1 MKFKS
6 VRISGFKSFLES
18 TEIEI
23 NNGLTG
29 VVGPNGCGKSNI
41 VEAVKWIMGENSAR
55 QMRGDGMDDVI
66 FSGTNERPARNF
78 AEVSIKLDNAA
89 KKAPAIFNHHDEI
102 EITRKIEREK
112 GSIYRVNGKQVRARD
127 VQLIFADSGTGARSS
142 GIVSQGRIAQIIDAN
157 PEDRRVILEEA
168 ANIKGLHSR
177 RHEAELKLKG
187 ASDNLD
193 RLVDI
198 EQTYKEQLIELEKQG
213 RKAAR
218 YRSVGERIRKAEA
231 TLFLNL
237 LNNAKIE
244 FNDLNVQLK
253 DANQNVD
260 RGQIQVSK
268 QTKFQLEISNKIPT
282 YKKSESDKAAILQAL
297 NITKIRLEEEKLS
310 AQNALDNITSQIVL
324 IKNDVAREFEIKED
338 AKKSLINLLTEE
350 KNLIE
355 DTKNFSSKI
364 SKATDLVKELK
375 IKSDNADER
384 LSTVTSEI
392 YSIRSDKSD
401 LEKRIKNLKEKIE
414 TAQNQL
420 INLNIDSDK
429 NNFKLDKQKLIDLK
443 KLVQENNKLN
453 YLNKSQLEKLE
464 KLESGFVKEKNIAM
478 FEFNKVN
485 AELDSL
491 SSLLGHDSLNQNTL
505 EKKLGNINNLEEAI
519 GSVLGETLLA
529 PIFSE
534 DNAVENSTYWRD
546 DFKAALTTELPEHVT
561 PIISKITKSSI
572 LDTALTGVGIVEN
585 KEIAFKIQK
594 KLTFGQALTTPN
606 GGLWRWD
613 GFVQPQ
619 GVQNSY
625 SERLQQIAR
634 LRFLQNELPSL
645 EKKQS
650 LTEKKLDESINNTK
664 KCRDNISNLQ
674 IKLSELISQS
684 NQLELENTKLE
695 SKMLSSEILIQEL
708 KNIELTSKKDLI
720 ELEKEFNNSIN
731 LPSLLAEEL
740 KVRNN
745 ADQCR
750 IELTDAMAAEQQIKS
765 EESFQSRNL
774 IQISNQKESW
784 KIREEEAKTRL
795 ILLEER
801 LKLSQDEKKRLST
814 LPNIFEK
821 KEEELIIKVEDAIRN
836 RNIAADELVQT
847 ETSLNQADKFLREA
861 EKEVSSLREEMIK
874 IEALLNLSKIK
885 IQNIEERVFEKLR
898 IKSDELN
905 KIVNTKEEDRPNK
918 SIEILEK
925 TLERLINERETL
937 GAVNLRAEDE
947 MNEMQSK
954 IEVMSKERIDL
965 EQAIAK
971 LRSGI
976 FELNKEGRQRLKESF
991 EEVNENFKQ
1000 LFQKLFGGGNAE
1012 LRLVGNDDPLQAGL
1026 EVLASPPGKKMQ
1038 LLSLLSG
1045 GEQALTAISL
1055 IFSVFLCNPAPICI
1069 LDEVDAPLDD
1079 SNVGKFCGLL
1089 KKIVEETNTYFMVI
1103 THHRLTM
1110 AKMDRLFGVT
1120 MEQKGISK
1128 LVSVDLEQASR
1139 IRDTTLKDNFL

>member
-1 MKFKS
+1 MKFQS
-6 VRISGFKSFLES
+6 VRISGFKSFLEP
-18 TEIEI
+18 TEIQM
-23 NNGLTG
+23 NMGLTG

-41 VEAVKWIMGENSAR
+41 VEAIKWIMGENSAR

-66 FSGTNERPARNF
+66 FSGTNERPSRNF
-78 AEVSIKLDNAA
+78 AEVSIKLDNSE
-89 KKAPAIFNHHDEI
+89 KKAPAIFNHYDEI

-112 GSIYRVNGKQVRARD
+112 GSVYRVNGKQVRARD
-127 VQLIFADSGTGARSS
+127 IQLIFADNGTGARSS
-142 GIVSQGRIAQIIDAN
+142 GIVGQGRIAQIIDSN

-193 RLVDI
+193 RLSDI

-231 TLFLNL
+231 TLFFNL
-237 LNNAKIE
+237 MNNAKKE
-244 FNDLNVQLK
+244 ANDLEIQLK
-253 DANQNVD
+253 KANENVSQ
-260 RGQIQVSK
+260 GQIKVAEHIKS
-268 QTKFQLEISNKIPT
+268 QLHLANKIPDL
-282 YKKSESDKAAILQAL
+282 KKDEAEKAATLQTL
-297 NITKIRLEEEKLS
+297 NITKIKLDEEKSS
-310 AQNALDNITSQIVL
+310 AQNTLQNIINQINL
-324 IKNDVAREFEIKED
+324 INNDIARESEIKED
-338 AKKSLINLLTEE
+338 AKKSLSTLLTEE
-350 KNLIE
+350 KNLKE
-355 DTKNFSSKI
+355 DSENFSTKI
-364 SKATDLVKELK
+364 TKATDLVKKLRS
-375 IKSDNADER
+375 ISDAADNK
-384 LSTVTSEI
+384 LSTITSEI
-392 YSIRSDKSD
+392 YSIKSDKSD
-401 LEKRIKNLKEKIE
+401 LEKRINNLKQKIE
-414 TAQNQL
+414 VTQNQL
-420 INLNIDSDK
+420 ANFNIEDDK
-429 NNFKLDKQKLIDLK
+429 NRFKLDKEKIINLK
-443 KLVQENNKLN
+443 KLIQENNQLN
-453 YLNKSQLEKLE
+453 DGYKVELEKLE
-464 KLESGFVKEKNIAM
+464 KLETRLIEEKNTAV

-485 AELDSL
+485 LEFDSL
-491 SSLLGHDSLNQNTL
+491 STLLGRDTLNSNTL
-505 EKKLGNINNLEEAI
+505 EKTIGNINNLEEAI

-529 PIFSE
+529 PILS
-534 DNAVENSTYWRD
+534 DDQSTENTTYWRD
-546 DFKAALTTELPEHVT
+546 DFKTISPASLPESVIPIVT
-561 PIISKITKSSI
+561 KITKSSI
-572 LDTALTGVGIVEN
+572 LDTALKGVGIVNN
-585 KEIAFKIQK
+585 KEIAFKLQK
-594 KLTFGQALTTPN
+594 KLTFGQALTTPS

-634 LRFLQNELPSL
+634 LRLLQNKLPSL
-645 EKKQS
+645 EENQS
-650 LTEKKLDESINNTK
+650 LSEKRLDECFNNIK
-664 KCRDNISNLQ
+664 KYKDDLSNLQ
-674 IKLSELISQS
+674 VKLSSLISES
-684 NQLELENTKLE
+684 NQLELQNTKVE
-695 SKMLSSEILIQEL
+695 SKLLSSEALIKEL
-708 KNIELTSKKDLI
+708 KNTERMSLEELS
-720 ELEKEFNNSIN
+720 ELEKEFNNSVN

-745 ADQCR
+745 ADQSR
-750 IELTDAMAAEQQIKS
+750 NELTDAMAAEQQIKS

-774 IQISNQKESW
+774 IQLGHQKENW
-784 KIREEEAKTRL
+784 KVREEEAKTRL
-795 ILLEER
+795 ISLEER
-801 LKLSQDEKKRLST
+801 LKTSQDEKNRLST
-814 LPNIFEK
+814 LPESFEK
-821 KEEELIIKVEDAIRN
+821 KEAELNIKIEEAISN
-836 RNIAADELVQT
+836 RNIAADQLVKN
-847 ETSLNQADKFLREA
+847 ETSLNDADKQVREA
-861 EKEVSSLREEMIK
+861 EKVVSTLREEMIK
-874 IEALLNLSKIK
+874 IEALLNLSKAK
-885 IQNIEERVFEKLR
+885 IQNIEERVFEKLK
-898 IKSDELN
+898 IKSTELN
-905 KIVNTKEEDRPNK
+905 KFINTKEEDQPIK

-925 TLERLINERETL
+925 TLQRLLNERETL

-947 MNEMQSK
+947 MNEMLNK
-954 IEVMSKERIDL
+954 IEVMSKERVDL
-965 EQAIAK
+965 EEAIAK

-1012 LRLVGNDDPLQAGL
+1012 LRLVGNEDPLQAGL

-1079 SNVGKFCGLL
+1079 TNVGRFCDLL
-1089 KKIVEETNTYFMVI
+1089 NQIVDETNTYFMVI

-1139 IRDTTLKDNFL
+1139 IRDIA

>member
-1 MKFKS
+1 MKFQS
-6 VRISGFKSFLES
+6 VRISGFKSFLEP
-18 TEIEI
+18 TEIQM
-23 NNGLTG
+23 NMGLTG

-41 VEAVKWIMGENSAR
+41 VEAIKWIMGENSAR

-66 FSGTNERPARNF
+66 FSGTNERPSRNF
-78 AEVSIKLDNAA
+78 AEVSIKLDNSE
-89 KKAPAIFNHHDEI
+89 KKAPAIFNHYDEI

-112 GSIYRVNGKQVRARD
+112 GSVYRVNGKQVRARD
-127 VQLIFADSGTGARSS
+127 IQLIFADNGTGARSS
-142 GIVSQGRIAQIIDAN
+142 GIVGQGRIAQIIDSN

-193 RLVDI
+193 RLSDI

-231 TLFLNL
+231 TLFFNL
-237 LNNAKIE
+237 MNNAKKE
-244 FNDLNVQLK
+244 ANDLEIQLK
-253 DANQNVD
+253 KANENVSQ
-260 RGQIQVSK
+260 GQIKVAEHIKS
-268 QTKFQLEISNKIPT
+268 QLHLANKIPDL
-282 YKKSESDKAAILQAL
+282 KKDEAEKAATLQTL
-297 NITKIRLEEEKLS
+297 NITKIKLDEEKSS
-310 AQNALDNITSQIVL
+310 AQNALQNIINQINL
-324 IKNDVAREFEIKED
+324 INNDIARESEIKED
-338 AKKSLINLLTEE
+338 AKKSLSTLLTEE
-350 KNLIE
+350 KNLKE
-355 DTKNFSSKI
+355 DSENFSTKI
-364 SKATDLVKELK
+364 TKATDLVKKLRS
-375 IKSDNADER
+375 ISDAADDK
-384 LSTVTSEI
+384 LSTITSEI
-392 YSIRSDKSD
+392 YSIKSDKSD
-401 LEKRIKNLKEKIE
+401 LEKRINNLKQKIE
-414 TAQNQL
+414 VTQNQL
-420 INLNIDSDK
+420 ANFNIEDDK
-429 NNFKLDKQKLIDLK
+429 NRFKLDKEKIINLK
-443 KLVQENNKLN
+443 KRIQENNQLN
-453 YLNKSQLEKLE
+453 DGYKVELEKLE
-464 KLESGFVKEKNIAM
+464 KLETRLIEEKNTAV

-485 AELDSL
+485 LEFDSL
-491 SSLLGHDSLNQNTL
+491 STLLGRDTLNSNTL
-505 EKKLGNINNLEEAI
+505 EKTIGNINNLEEAI

-529 PIFSE
+529 PILS
-534 DNAVENSTYWRD
+534 DDQSTENTTYWRD
-546 DFKAALTTELPEHVT
+546 DFKTISPASLPESVIPIVT
-561 PIISKITKSSI
+561 KITKSSI
-572 LDTALTGVGIVEN
+572 LDTALKGVGIVNN
-585 KEIAFKIQK
+585 KEIAFKLQK
-594 KLTFGQALTTPN
+594 KLTFGQALTTPS

-634 LRFLQNELPSL
+634 LRLLQNKLPSL
-645 EKKQS
+645 EENQS
-650 LTEKKLDESINNTK
+650 LSEKRLDECFNNIK
-664 KCRDNISNLQ
+664 KYKDDLSNLQ
-674 IKLSELISQS
+674 VKLSSLISES
-684 NQLELENTKLE
+684 NQLELQNTKVE
-695 SKMLSSEILIQEL
+695 SKLLSSEALIKEL
-708 KNIELTSKKDLI
+708 KNTERMSLEELS
-720 ELEKEFNNSIN
+720 ELEKEFNNSLN

-745 ADQCR
+745 ADQSR
-750 IELTDAMAAEQQIKS
+750 NELTDAMAAEQQIKS

-774 IQISNQKESW
+774 IQLGHQKENW
-784 KIREEEAKTRL
+784 KVREEEAKTRL
-795 ILLEER
+795 ISLEER
-801 LKLSQDEKKRLST
+801 LKTSQDEKNRLST
-814 LPNIFEK
+814 LPESFEK
-821 KEEELIIKVEDAIRN
+821 KEVELNIKIEEAISN
-836 RNIAADELVQT
+836 RNIAADQLVKN
-847 ETSLNQADKFLREA
+847 ETSLNDADKQVREA
-861 EKEVSSLREEMIK
+861 EKVVSTLREEMIK
-874 IEALLNLSKIK
+874 IEALLNLSKAK
-885 IQNIEERVFEKLR
+885 IQNIEERVFEKLKM
-898 IKSDELN
+898 KSTELN
-905 KIVNTKEEDRPNK
+905 KFINTKEEDQPIK

-925 TLERLINERETL
+925 TLQRLLNERETL

-947 MNEMQSK
+947 MNEMLNK
-954 IEVMSKERIDL
+954 IEVMSKERVDL
-965 EQAIAK
+965 EEAIAK

-1012 LRLVGNDDPLQAGL
+1012 LRLVGNEDPLQAGL

-1079 SNVGKFCGLL
+1079 TNVGRFCDLL
-1089 KKIVEETNTYFMVI
+1089 NQIVDETNTYFMVI

-1139 IRDTTLKDNFL
+1139 IRDIA

>member
-1 MKFKS
+1 MKFQS
-6 VRISGFKSFLES
+6 VRISGFKSFLEP
-18 TEIEI
+18 TEIQM
-23 NNGLTG
+23 NMGLTG

-41 VEAVKWIMGENSAR
+41 VEAIKWIMGENSAR

-66 FSGTNERPARNF
+66 FSGTNERPSRNF
-78 AEVSIKLDNAA
+78 AEVSIKLDNSE
-89 KKAPAIFNHHDEI
+89 KKAPAIFNHYDEI

-112 GSIYRVNGKQVRARD
+112 GSVYRVNGKQVRARD
-127 VQLIFADSGTGARSS
+127 IQLIFADNGTGARSS
-142 GIVSQGRIAQIIDAN
+142 GIVGQGRIAQIIDSN

-193 RLVDI
+193 RLSDI

-231 TLFLNL
+231 TLFFNL
-237 LNNAKIE
+237 MNNAKKE
-244 FNDLNVQLK
+244 ANDLDIQLK
-253 DANQNVD
+253 NANENVSQ
-260 RGQIQVSK
+260 GQIKVAEHIKS
-268 QTKFQLEISNKIPT
+268 QLHLANKIPDL
-282 YKKSESDKAAILQAL
+282 KKDEAEKAATLQTL
-297 NITKIRLEEEKLS
+297 NITKIKLDEEKSS
-310 AQNALDNITSQIVL
+310 AQNALQNIINQINL
-324 IKNDVAREFEIKED
+324 INNDIARESEIKED
-338 AKKSLINLLTEE
+338 AKKSLSTLLTEE
-350 KNLIE
+350 KNLKE
-355 DTKNFSSKI
+355 DSENFSTKI
-364 SKATDLVKELK
+364 TKATDLVKKLRS
-375 IKSDNADER
+375 ISDAADDK
-384 LSTVTSEI
+384 LSTITSEI
-392 YSIRSDKSD
+392 YSIKSDKSD
-401 LEKRIKNLKEKIE
+401 LEKRINNLKQKIE
-414 TAQNQL
+414 VTQNQL
-420 INLNIDSDK
+420 ANFNIEDDK
-429 NNFKLDKQKLIDLK
+429 NRFKLDKEKIINLK
-443 KLVQENNKLN
+443 KLIQENNQLN
-453 YLNKSQLEKLE
+453 DGYNVELEKLE
-464 KLESGFVKEKNIAM
+464 KLETRLIEEKNTAV

-485 AELDSL
+485 LEFDSL
-491 SSLLGHDSLNQNTL
+491 STLLGRDTLNSNTL
-505 EKKLGNINNLEEAI
+505 EKTIGNINNLEEAI

-529 PIFSE
+529 PILS
-534 DNAVENSTYWRD
+534 DDQSTENTTYWRD
-546 DFKAALTTELPEHVT
+546 DFKTISPASLPESVIPIVT
-561 PIISKITKSSI
+561 KITKSSI
-572 LDTALTGVGIVEN
+572 LDTALKGVGIVNN
-585 KEIAFKIQK
+585 KEIAFKLQK
-594 KLTFGQALTTPN
+594 KLTFGQALTTPS

-634 LRFLQNELPSL
+634 LRLLQNKLPSL
-645 EKKQS
+645 EENQS
-650 LTEKKLDESINNTK
+650 LSEKRLDECFNNIK
-664 KCRDNISNLQ
+664 KYKDDLSNLQ
-674 IKLSELISQS
+674 VKLSSLISES
-684 NQLELENTKLE
+684 NQLELQNTKVE
-695 SKMLSSEILIQEL
+695 SKLLSSEALIKEL
-708 KNIELTSKKDLI
+708 KNTERMSLEELS
-720 ELEKEFNNSIN
+720 ELEKEFNNSLN

-745 ADQCR
+745 ADQSR
-750 IELTDAMAAEQQIKS
+750 NELTDAMAAEQQIKS

-774 IQISNQKESW
+774 IQLGHQKENW
-784 KIREEEAKTRL
+784 KVREEEAKTRL
-795 ILLEER
+795 ISLEER
-801 LKLSQDEKKRLST
+801 LKTSQDEKNRLST
-814 LPNIFEK
+814 LPESFEK
-821 KEEELIIKVEDAIRN
+821 KEAELNIKIEEAISN
-836 RNIAADELVQT
+836 RNIAADQLVKN
-847 ETSLNQADKFLREA
+847 ETSLNDADKQVREA
-861 EKEVSSLREEMIK
+861 EKVVSTLREEMIK
-874 IEALLNLSKIK
+874 IEALLNLSKAK
-885 IQNIEERVFEKLR
+885 IQNIEDRVFEKLK
-898 IKSDELN
+898 IKSTELN
-905 KIVNTKEEDRPNK
+905 KFINTKEEDQPIK

-925 TLERLINERETL
+925 TLQRLLNERETL

-947 MNEMQSK
+947 MNEMLNK
-954 IEVMSKERIDL
+954 IEVMSKERVDL
-965 EQAIAK
+965 EEAIAK

-1012 LRLVGNDDPLQAGL
+1012 LRLVGNEDPLQAGL

-1079 SNVGKFCGLL
+1079 TNVGRFCDLL
-1089 KKIVEETNTYFMVI
+1089 NQIVDETNTYFMVI

-1139 IRDTTLKDNFL
+1139 IRDIA

>member
-1 MKFKS
+1 MKFQS
-6 VRISGFKSFLES
+6 VRISGFKSFLEP
-18 TEIEI
+18 TEIQM
-23 NNGLTG
+23 NRGLTG

-41 VEAVKWIMGENSAR
+41 VEAIKWIMGENSAR

-66 FSGTNERPARNF
+66 FSGTNERPSRNF
-78 AEVSIKLDNAA
+78 AEVSIKLDNSE
-89 KKAPAIFNHHDEI
+89 KKAPAIFNHYDEI

-112 GSIYRVNGKQVRARD
+112 GSVYRVNGKQVRARD
-127 VQLIFADSGTGARSS
+127 IQLIFADNGTGARSS
-142 GIVSQGRIAQIIDAN
+142 GIVGQGRIAQIIDSN

-193 RLVDI
+193 RLSDI

-231 TLFLNL
+231 TLFFNL
-237 LNNAKIE
+237 MNNAKKE
-244 FNDLNVQLK
+244 ANDLDIQLK
-253 DANQNVD
+253 NANENVSQ
-260 RGQIQVSK
+260 GQIKVAEHIKS
-268 QTKFQLEISNKIPT
+268 QLHLANKIPGL
-282 YKKSESDKAAILQAL
+282 KKDEAEKAATLQTL
-297 NITKIRLEEEKLS
+297 NITKIKLDEEKSS
-310 AQNALDNITSQIVL
+310 AQNALQNIINQINL
-324 IKNDVAREFEIKED
+324 INNDIARESEIKED
-338 AKKSLINLLTEE
+338 AKKSLSTLLTEE
-350 KNLIE
+350 KNLKE
-355 DTKNFSSKI
+355 DSENFSTKI
-364 SKATDLVKELK
+364 TKATDLVKKLRS
-375 IKSDNADER
+375 ISDAADDK
-384 LSTVTSEI
+384 LSTITSEI
-392 YSIRSDKSD
+392 YSIKSDKSD
-401 LEKRIKNLKEKIE
+401 LEKRINNLKQKIE
-414 TAQNQL
+414 VTQNQL
-420 INLNIDSDK
+420 ANFNIEDDK
-429 NNFKLDKQKLIDLK
+429 NRFKLDKEKIINLK
-443 KLVQENNKLN
+443 KLIQENNQLN
-453 YLNKSQLEKLE
+453 DGYKVELEKLE
-464 KLESGFVKEKNIAM
+464 KLETRLIEEKNTAV

-485 AELDSL
+485 LEFDSL
-491 SSLLGHDSLNQNTL
+491 STLLGRDTLNSNTL
-505 EKKLGNINNLEEAI
+505 EKTIGNINNLEEAI

-529 PIFSE
+529 PILS
-534 DNAVENSTYWRD
+534 DNQSTENTTYWRD
-546 DFKAALTTELPEHVT
+546 DFKTISPASLPESVIPIVT
-561 PIISKITKSSI
+561 KITKSSI
-572 LDTALTGVGIVEN
+572 LDTALKGVGIVNN
-585 KEIAFKIQK
+585 KEIAFKLQK
-594 KLTFGQALTTPN
+594 KLTFGQALTTPS

-634 LRFLQNELPSL
+634 LRLLQNKLPSL
-645 EKKQS
+645 EENQS
-650 LTEKKLDESINNTK
+650 LSEKRLDECFNNIK
-664 KCRDNISNLQ
+664 KYKDDLSNLQ
-674 IKLSELISQS
+674 VKLSSLISES
-684 NQLELENTKLE
+684 NQLELQNTKVE
-695 SKMLSSEILIQEL
+695 SKLLSSEALIKEL
-708 KNIELTSKKDLI
+708 KNTERMSLEELS
-720 ELEKEFNNSIN
+720 ELEKEFNNSLN

-745 ADQCR
+745 ADQSR
-750 IELTDAMAAEQQIKS
+750 NELTDAMAAEQQIKS

-774 IQISNQKESW
+774 IQLGHQKENW
-784 KIREEEAKTRL
+784 KVREEEAKTRL
-795 ILLEER
+795 ISLEER
-801 LKLSQDEKKRLST
+801 LKTSQDEKNRLST
-814 LPNIFEK
+814 LPESFEK
-821 KEEELIIKVEDAIRN
+821 KEAELNIKIEEAISN
-836 RNIAADELVQT
+836 RNIAADQLVKN
-847 ETSLNQADKFLREA
+847 ETSLNDADKQVREA
-861 EKEVSSLREEMIK
+861 EKVVSTLREEMIK
-874 IEALLNLSKIK
+874 IEALLNLSKAK
-885 IQNIEERVFEKLR
+885 IQNIEERVFEKLK
-898 IKSDELN
+898 IKSTELN
-905 KIVNTKEEDRPNK
+905 KFINSKEEDQPIR

-925 TLERLINERETL
+925 TLQRLLNERETL

-947 MNEMQSK
+947 MNEMLNK
-954 IEVMSKERIDL
+954 IEVMSKERVDL
-965 EQAIAK
+965 EEAIAK

-1012 LRLVGNDDPLQAGL
+1012 LRLVGNEDPLQAGL

-1079 SNVGKFCGLL
+1079 TNVGRFCDLL
-1089 KKIVEETNTYFMVI
+1089 NQIVDETNTYFMVI

-1139 IRDTTLKDNFL
+1139 IRDIA

>member
-1 MKFKS
+1 MKFQS
-6 VRISGFKSFLES
+6 VRISGFKSFLEP
-18 TEIEI
+18 TEIQM
-23 NNGLTG
+23 NRGLTG

-41 VEAVKWIMGENSAR
+41 VEAIKWIMGENSAR

-66 FSGTNERPARNF
+66 FSGTNERPSRNF
-78 AEVSIKLDNAA
+78 AEVSIKLDNSE
-89 KKAPAIFNHHDEI
+89 KKAPAIFNHYDEI

-112 GSIYRVNGKQVRARD
+112 GSVYRVNGKQVRARD
-127 VQLIFADSGTGARSS
+127 IQLIFADNGTGARSS
-142 GIVSQGRIAQIIDAN
+142 GIVGQGRIAQIIDSN

-193 RLVDI
+193 RLSDI

-231 TLFLNL
+231 TLFFNL
-237 LNNAKIE
+237 MNNAKKE
-244 FNDLNVQLK
+244 ANDLDIQLK
-253 DANQNVD
+253 NANEDVSQ
-260 RGQIQVSK
+260 GQIKVAEH
-268 QTKFQLEISNKIPT
+268 TKSQLHLANKIPDL
-282 YKKSESDKAAILQAL
+282 KKDEAEKAATLQTL
-297 NITKIRLEEEKLS
+297 NITKIKLDEEKSS
-310 AQNALDNITSQIVL
+310 AQNALQNIINQINL
-324 IKNDVAREFEIKED
+324 INNDIARESEIKED
-338 AKKSLINLLTEE
+338 AKKSLSTLLTEE
-350 KNLIE
+350 KNLKE
-355 DTKNFSSKI
+355 DSENFSTKI
-364 SKATDLVKELK
+364 TKATDLVKKLRS
-375 IKSDNADER
+375 ISDAADDK
-384 LSTVTSEI
+384 LSTITSEI
-392 YSIRSDKSD
+392 YSIKSDKSD
-401 LEKRIKNLKEKIE
+401 LEKRINNLKQKIE
-414 TAQNQL
+414 VTQNQL
-420 INLNIDSDK
+420 ANFNIEDDK
-429 NNFKLDKQKLIDLK
+429 NRFKLDKEKIINLK
-443 KLVQENNKLN
+443 KLIQENNQLN
-453 YLNKSQLEKLE
+453 DGYKVELEKLE
-464 KLESGFVKEKNIAM
+464 KLETRLIEEKNTAV

-485 AELDSL
+485 LEFDSL
-491 SSLLGHDSLNQNTL
+491 STLLGRDTLNSNTL
-505 EKKLGNINNLEEAI
+505 EKTIGNINNLEEAI

-529 PIFSE
+529 PILS
-534 DNAVENSTYWRD
+534 DDQSTENTTYWRD
-546 DFKAALTTELPEHVT
+546 DFKTISPASLPESVIPIVT
-561 PIISKITKSSI
+561 KITKSSI
-572 LDTALTGVGIVEN
+572 LDTALKGVGIVNN
-585 KEIAFKIQK
+585 KEIAFKLQK
-594 KLTFGQALTTPN
+594 KLTFGQALTTPS

-634 LRFLQNELPSL
+634 LRLLQNKLPYLEENKSL
-645 EKKQS
+645 SEKR
-650 LTEKKLDESINNTK
+650 LDECFNNIK
-664 KCRDNISNLQ
+664 KYKDDLSNLQ
-674 IKLSELISQS
+674 VKLSSLISES
-684 NQLELENTKLE
+684 NQLELQNTKVE
-695 SKMLSSEILIQEL
+695 SKLLSSEALIKEL
-708 KNIELTSKKDLI
+708 KNTERMSLEELS
-720 ELEKEFNNSIN
+720 ELEKEFNNSLN

-745 ADQCR
+745 ADQSR
-750 IELTDAMAAEQQIKS
+750 NELTDAMAAEQRIKS

-774 IQISNQKESW
+774 IQLGHQKENW
-784 KIREEEAKTRL
+784 KVREEEAKTRL
-795 ILLEER
+795 ISLEER
-801 LKLSQDEKKRLST
+801 LKTSQDEKNRLST
-814 LPNIFEK
+814 LPESFEK
-821 KEEELIIKVEDAIRN
+821 KEVELNIKIEEAISN
-836 RNIAADELVQT
+836 RNIAADQLVKN
-847 ETSLNQADKFLREA
+847 ETSLNDADKQVREA
-861 EKEVSSLREEMIK
+861 EKVVSTLREEMIK
-874 IEALLNLSKIK
+874 IEALLNLSKAK
-885 IQNIEERVFEKLR
+885 IQNIEERVFEKLKM
-898 IKSDELN
+898 KSTELN
-905 KIVNTKEEDRPNK
+905 KFINTKEEDQPIK

-925 TLERLINERETL
+925 TLQRLLNERETL

-947 MNEMQSK
+947 MNEMLNK
-954 IEVMSKERIDL
+954 IEVMSKERVDL
-965 EQAIAK
+965 EEAIAK

-1012 LRLVGNDDPLQAGL
+1012 LRLVGNEDPLQAGL

-1079 SNVGKFCGLL
+1079 TNVGRFCDLL
-1089 KKIVEETNTYFMVI
+1089 NQIVDETNTYFMVI

-1139 IRDTTLKDNFL
+1139 IRDIP

>member
-1 MKFKS
+1 MKFQS
-6 VRISGFKSFLES
+6 VRISGFKSFLEP
-18 TEIEI
+18 TEIQM
-23 NNGLTG
+23 NMGLTG

-41 VEAVKWIMGENSAR
+41 VEAIKWIMGENSAR

-66 FSGTNERPARNF
+66 FSGTNERPSRNF
-78 AEVSIKLDNAA
+78 AEVSIKLDNSE
-89 KKAPAIFNHHDEI
+89 KKAPAIFNHYDEI

-112 GSIYRVNGKQVRARD
+112 GSVYRVNGKQVRARD
-127 VQLIFADSGTGARSS
+127 IQLIFADNGTGARSS
-142 GIVSQGRIAQIIDAN
+142 GIVGQGRIAQIIDSN

-193 RLVDI
+193 RLSDI

-231 TLFLNL
+231 TLFFNL
-237 LNNAKIE
+237 MNNAKKE
-244 FNDLNVQLK
+244 ANDLDIQLK
-253 DANQNVD
+253 NANENVSQ
-260 RGQIQVSK
+260 GQIKVAEHIKS
-268 QTKFQLEISNKIPT
+268 QLHLANKIPDL
-282 YKKSESDKAAILQAL
+282 KKDEAEKAATLQTL
-297 NITKIRLEEEKLS
+297 NITKIKLDEEKSS
-310 AQNALDNITSQIVL
+310 AQNALQNIINQINL
-324 IKNDVAREFEIKED
+324 INNDIARESEIKED
-338 AKKSLINLLTEE
+338 AKKSLSTLLTEE
-350 KNLIE
+350 KNLKE
-355 DTKNFSSKI
+355 DSENFSTKI
-364 SKATDLVKELK
+364 TKATDLVKKLRS
-375 IKSDNADER
+375 ISDAADDK
-384 LSTVTSEI
+384 LSTITSEI
-392 YSIRSDKSD
+392 YSIKSDKSD
-401 LEKRIKNLKEKIE
+401 LEKRINNLKQKIE
-414 TAQNQL
+414 VTQNQL
-420 INLNIDSDK
+420 ANFNIEDDK
-429 NNFKLDKQKLIDLK
+429 NRFKLDKEKIINLK
-443 KLVQENNKLN
+443 KLIQENNQLN
-453 YLNKSQLEKLE
+453 DGYKVELEKLE
-464 KLESGFVKEKNIAM
+464 KLETRLVEEKNTAV

-485 AELDSL
+485 LEFDSL
-491 SSLLGHDSLNQNTL
+491 STLLGRDTLNSNTL
-505 EKKLGNINNLEEAI
+505 EKTIGNINNLEEAI

-529 PIFSE
+529 PILS
-534 DNAVENSTYWRD
+534 DDQSTENTTYWRD
-546 DFKAALTTELPEHVT
+546 DFKTISPASLPESVIPIVT
-561 PIISKITKSSI
+561 KITKSSI
-572 LDTALTGVGIVEN
+572 LDTALKGVGIVNN
-585 KEIAFKIQK
+585 KEIAFKLQK
-594 KLTFGQALTTPN
+594 KLTFGQALTTPS

-634 LRFLQNELPSL
+634 LRLLQNKLPSL
-645 EKKQS
+645 EENQS
-650 LTEKKLDESINNTK
+650 LSEKRLDECFNNIK
-664 KCRDNISNLQ
+664 KYKDDLSNLQ
-674 IKLSELISQS
+674 VKLSSLISES
-684 NQLELENTKLE
+684 NQLELQNTKVE
-695 SKMLSSEILIQEL
+695 SKLLSSEALIKEL
-708 KNIELTSKKDLI
+708 KNTERMSLEELS
-720 ELEKEFNNSIN
+720 ELEKEFNNSLN

-745 ADQCR
+745 ADQSR
-750 IELTDAMAAEQQIKS
+750 NELTDAMAAEQQIKS

-774 IQISNQKESW
+774 IQLGHQKENW
-784 KIREEEAKTRL
+784 KVREEEAKTRL
-795 ILLEER
+795 ISLEER
-801 LKLSQDEKKRLST
+801 LKTSQDEKNRLST
-814 LPNIFEK
+814 LPESFEK
-821 KEEELIIKVEDAIRN
+821 KEAELNIKIEEAISN
-836 RNIAADELVQT
+836 RNIAADQLVKN
-847 ETSLNQADKFLREA
+847 ETSLNDADKQVREA
-861 EKEVSSLREEMIK
+861 EKVVSTLREEMIK
-874 IEALLNLSKIK
+874 IEALLNLSKAK
-885 IQNIEERVFEKLR
+885 IQNIEERVFEKLK
-898 IKSDELN
+898 IKSTELN
-905 KIVNTKEEDRPNK
+905 KFINTKEEDQPIK

-925 TLERLINERETL
+925 TLQRLLNERETL

-947 MNEMQSK
+947 MNEMLNK
-954 IEVMSKERIDL
+954 IEVMSKERVDL
-965 EQAIAK
+965 EEAIAK

-1012 LRLVGNDDPLQAGL
+1012 LRLVGNEDPLQAGL

-1079 SNVGKFCGLL
+1079 TNVGRFCDLL
-1089 KKIVEETNTYFMVI
+1089 NQIVDETNTYFMVI

-1139 IRDTTLKDNFL
+1139 IRDIA

>member
-1 MKFKS
+1 MKFQS
-6 VRISGFKSFLES
+6 VRISGFKSFLEP
-18 TEIEI
+18 TEIQM
-23 NNGLTG
+23 NMGLTG

-41 VEAVKWIMGENSAR
+41 VEAIKWIMGENSAR

-66 FSGTNERPARNF
+66 FSGTNERPSRNF
-78 AEVSIKLDNAA
+78 AEVSIKLDNSE
-89 KKAPAIFNHHDEI
+89 KKAPAIFNHYDEI

-112 GSIYRVNGKQVRARD
+112 GSVYRVNGKQVRARD
-127 VQLIFADSGTGARSS
+127 IQLIFADNGTGARSS
-142 GIVSQGRIAQIIDAN
+142 GIVGQGRIAQIIDSN

-193 RLVDI
+193 RLSDI

-231 TLFLNL
+231 TLFFNL
-237 LNNAKIE
+237 MNNAKKE
-244 FNDLNVQLK
+244 ANDLDIQLK
-253 DANQNVD
+253 NANENVSQ
-260 RGQIQVSK
+260 GQIKVAEHIKS
-268 QTKFQLEISNKIPT
+268 QLHLANKIPDL
-282 YKKSESDKAAILQAL
+282 KKDEAEKAATLQTL
-297 NITKIRLEEEKLS
+297 NITKIKLDEEKSS
-310 AQNALDNITSQIVL
+310 AQNALQNIINQINL
-324 IKNDVAREFEIKED
+324 INNDIARESEIKED
-338 AKKSLINLLTEE
+338 AKKSLSTLLTEE
-350 KNLIE
+350 KNLKE
-355 DTKNFSSKI
+355 DSENFSTKI
-364 SKATDLVKELK
+364 TKATDLVKKLRS
-375 IKSDNADER
+375 ISDAADDK
-384 LSTVTSEI
+384 LSTITSEI
-392 YSIRSDKSD
+392 YSIKSDKSD
-401 LEKRIKNLKEKIE
+401 LEKRINNLKQKIE
-414 TAQNQL
+414 VTQNQL
-420 INLNIDSDK
+420 ANFNIEDDK
-429 NNFKLDKQKLIDLK
+429 NRFKLDKEKIINLK
-443 KLVQENNKLN
+443 KRIQENNQLN
-453 YLNKSQLEKLE
+453 DGYKVELEKLE
-464 KLESGFVKEKNIAM
+464 KLETRLIEEKNTAV

-485 AELDSL
+485 LEFDSL
-491 SSLLGHDSLNQNTL
+491 STLLGRDTLNSNTL
-505 EKKLGNINNLEEAI
+505 EKTIGNINNLEEAI

-529 PIFSE
+529 PILS
-534 DNAVENSTYWRD
+534 DDQSTENTTYWRD
-546 DFKAALTTELPEHVT
+546 DFKTISPASLPESVIPIVT
-561 PIISKITKSSI
+561 KITKSSI
-572 LDTALTGVGIVEN
+572 LDTALKGVGIVNN
-585 KEIAFKIQK
+585 KEIAFKLQK
-594 KLTFGQALTTPN
+594 KLTFGQALTTPS

-634 LRFLQNELPSL
+634 LRLLQNKLPSL
-645 EKKQS
+645 EENQS
-650 LTEKKLDESINNTK
+650 LSEKRLDECFNNIK
-664 KCRDNISNLQ
+664 KYKDDLSNLQ
-674 IKLSELISQS
+674 VKLSSLISES
-684 NQLELENTKLE
+684 NQLELQNTKVE
-695 SKMLSSEILIQEL
+695 SKLLSSEALIKEL
-708 KNIELTSKKDLI
+708 KNTERMSLEELS
-720 ELEKEFNNSIN
+720 ELEKEFNNSLN

-745 ADQCR
+745 ADQSR
-750 IELTDAMAAEQQIKS
+750 NELTDAMAAEQQIKS

-774 IQISNQKESW
+774 IQLGHQKENW
-784 KIREEEAKTRL
+784 KVREEEAKTRL
-795 ILLEER
+795 ISLEER
-801 LKLSQDEKKRLST
+801 LKTSQDEKNRLST
-814 LPNIFEK
+814 LPESFEK
-821 KEEELIIKVEDAIRN
+821 KEVELNIKIEEAISN
-836 RNIAADELVQT
+836 RNIAADQLVKN
-847 ETSLNQADKFLREA
+847 ETSLNDADKQVREA
-861 EKEVSSLREEMIK
+861 EKVVSTLREEMIK
-874 IEALLNLSKIK
+874 IEALLNLSKAK
-885 IQNIEERVFEKLR
+885 IQNIEERVFEKLK
-898 IKSDELN
+898 IKSTELN
-905 KIVNTKEEDRPNK
+905 KFINTKEEDQPIK

-925 TLERLINERETL
+925 TLQRLLNERETL

-947 MNEMQSK
+947 MNEMLNK
-954 IEVMSKERIDL
+954 IEVMSKERVDL
-965 EQAIAK
+965 EEAIAK

-1012 LRLVGNDDPLQAGL
+1012 LRLVGNEDPLQAGL

-1079 SNVGKFCGLL
+1079 TNVGRFCDLL
-1089 KKIVEETNTYFMVI
+1089 NQIVDETNTYFMVI

-1139 IRDTTLKDNFL
+1139 IRDIA

>member
-1 MKFKS
+1 MKFQS
-6 VRISGFKSFLES
+6 VRISGFKSFLEP
-18 TEIEI
+18 TEIQM
-23 NNGLTG
+23 NMGLTG

-41 VEAVKWIMGENSAR
+41 VEAIKWIMGENSAR

-66 FSGTNERPARNF
+66 FSGTNERPSRNF
-78 AEVSIKLDNAA
+78 AEVSIKLDNSE
-89 KKAPAIFNHHDEI
+89 KKAPAIFNHYDEI

-112 GSIYRVNGKQVRARD
+112 GSVYRVNGKQVRARD
-127 VQLIFADSGTGARSS
+127 IQLIFADNGTGARSS
-142 GIVSQGRIAQIIDAN
+142 GIVGQGRIAQIIDSN

-193 RLVDI
+193 RLSDI

-231 TLFLNL
+231 TLFFNL
-237 LNNAKIE
+237 MNNAKKE
-244 FNDLNVQLK
+244 ANDLDIQLK
-253 DANQNVD
+253 NANENVSQ
-260 RGQIQVSK
+260 GQIKVAEH
-268 QTKFQLEISNKIPT
+268 TKSQLHLANKIPDL
-282 YKKSESDKAAILQAL
+282 KKDEAEKAATLQTL
-297 NITKIRLEEEKLS
+297 NITKIKLDEEKSS
-310 AQNALDNITSQIVL
+310 AQNALQNIINQINL
-324 IKNDVAREFEIKED
+324 INNDIARESEIKED
-338 AKKSLINLLTEE
+338 AKKSLSTLLTEE
-350 KNLIE
+350 KNLKE
-355 DTKNFSSKI
+355 DSENFSTKI
-364 SKATDLVKELK
+364 TKATDLVKKLRS
-375 IKSDNADER
+375 ISDAADDK
-384 LSTVTSEI
+384 LSTITSEI
-392 YSIRSDKSD
+392 YSIKSDKSD
-401 LEKRIKNLKEKIE
+401 LEKRINNLKQKIE
-414 TAQNQL
+414 VTQNQL
-420 INLNIDSDK
+420 ANFNIEDDK
-429 NNFKLDKQKLIDLK
+429 NRFKLDKEKIINLK
-443 KLVQENNKLN
+443 KLIQENNQLN
-453 YLNKSQLEKLE
+453 DGYKVELEKLE
-464 KLESGFVKEKNIAM
+464 KLETRLIEEKNTAV

-485 AELDSL
+485 LEFDSL
-491 SSLLGHDSLNQNTL
+491 STLLGRDTLNSNTL
-505 EKKLGNINNLEEAI
+505 EKTIGNINNLEEAI

-529 PIFSE
+529 PILS
-534 DNAVENSTYWRD
+534 DDQSTENTTYWRD
-546 DFKAALTTELPEHVT
+546 DFKTISPASLPESVIPIVT
-561 PIISKITKSSI
+561 KITKSSI
-572 LDTALTGVGIVEN
+572 LDTALKGVGIVNN
-585 KEIAFKIQK
+585 KEIAFKLQK
-594 KLTFGQALTTPN
+594 KLTFGQALTTPS

-634 LRFLQNELPSL
+634 LRLLQNKLPSL
-645 EKKQS
+645 EENQS
-650 LTEKKLDESINNTK
+650 LSEKRLDECFNNIK
-664 KCRDNISNLQ
+664 KYKDDLSNLQ
-674 IKLSELISQS
+674 VKLSSLISES
-684 NQLELENTKLE
+684 NQLELQNTKVE
-695 SKMLSSEILIQEL
+695 SKLLSSEALIKEL
-708 KNIELTSKKDLI
+708 KNTERMSLEELS
-720 ELEKEFNNSIN
+720 ELEKEFNNSLN

-745 ADQCR
+745 ADQSR
-750 IELTDAMAAEQQIKS
+750 NELTDAMAAEQQIKS

-774 IQISNQKESW
+774 IQLGHQKENW
-784 KIREEEAKTRL
+784 KVREEEAKTRL
-795 ILLEER
+795 ISLEER
-801 LKLSQDEKKRLST
+801 LKTSQDEKNRLST
-814 LPNIFEK
+814 LPESFEK
-821 KEEELIIKVEDAIRN
+821 KEAELNIKIEEAISN
-836 RNIAADELVQT
+836 RNIAADQLVKN
-847 ETSLNQADKFLREA
+847 ETSLNDADKQVREA
-861 EKEVSSLREEMIK
+861 EKVVSTLREEMIK
-874 IEALLNLSKIK
+874 IEALLNLSKAK
-885 IQNIEERVFEKLR
+885 IQNIEERVFEKLKM
-898 IKSDELN
+898 KSTELN
-905 KIVNTKEEDRPNK
+905 KFINTKEEDQPIK

-925 TLERLINERETL
+925 TLQRLLNERETL

-947 MNEMQSK
+947 MNEMLNK
-954 IEVMSKERIDL
+954 IEVMSKERVDL
-965 EQAIAK
+965 EEAIAK

-1012 LRLVGNDDPLQAGL
+1012 LRLVGNEDPLQAGL

-1079 SNVGKFCGLL
+1079 TNVGRFCDLL
-1089 KKIVEETNTYFMVI
+1089 NQIVDETNTYFMVI

-1139 IRDTTLKDNFL
+1139 IRDIA

>member
-1 MKFKS
+1 MKFQS
-6 VRISGFKSFLES
+6 VRISGFKSFLEP
-18 TEIEI
+18 TEIQM
-23 NNGLTG
+23 NMGLTG

-41 VEAVKWIMGENSAR
+41 VEAIKWIMGENSAR

-66 FSGTNERPARNF
+66 FSGTNERPSRNF
-78 AEVSIKLDNAA
+78 AEVSIKLDNSE
-89 KKAPAIFNHHDEI
+89 KKAPAIFNHYDEI

-112 GSIYRVNGKQVRARD
+112 GSVYRVNGKQVRARD
-127 VQLIFADSGTGARSS
+127 IQLIFADNGTGARSS
-142 GIVSQGRIAQIIDAN
+142 GIVGQGRIAQIIDSN

-193 RLVDI
+193 RLSDI

-231 TLFLNL
+231 TLFFNL
-237 LNNAKIE
+237 MNNAKKE
-244 FNDLNVQLK
+244 ANDLDIQLK
-253 DANQNVD
+253 NANENVSQ
-260 RGQIQVSK
+260 GQIKVAEHIKS
-268 QTKFQLEISNKIPT
+268 QLHLANKIPDL
-282 YKKSESDKAAILQAL
+282 KKDEAEKAATLQTL
-297 NITKIRLEEEKLS
+297 NITKIKLDEEKSS
-310 AQNALDNITSQIVL
+310 AQNALQNIINQINL
-324 IKNDVAREFEIKED
+324 INNDIARESEIKED
-338 AKKSLINLLTEE
+338 AKKSLSTLLTEE
-350 KNLIE
+350 KNLKE
-355 DTKNFSSKI
+355 DSENFSTKI
-364 SKATDLVKELK
+364 TKATDLVKKLRS
-375 IKSDNADER
+375 ISDAADDK
-384 LSTVTSEI
+384 LSTITSEI
-392 YSIRSDKSD
+392 YSIKSDKSD
-401 LEKRIKNLKEKIE
+401 LEKRINNLKQKIE
-414 TAQNQL
+414 VTQNQL
-420 INLNIDSDK
+420 ANFNIEDDK
-429 NNFKLDKQKLIDLK
+429 NRFKLDKEKIINLK
-443 KLVQENNKLN
+443 KLIQENNQLN
-453 YLNKSQLEKLE
+453 DGYKVELEKLE
-464 KLESGFVKEKNIAM
+464 KLETRLIEEKNTAV

-485 AELDSL
+485 LEFDSL
-491 SSLLGHDSLNQNTL
+491 STLLGRDTLNSNTL
-505 EKKLGNINNLEEAI
+505 EKTIGNINNLEEAI

-529 PIFSE
+529 PILS
-534 DNAVENSTYWRD
+534 DDQSTENTTYWRD
-546 DFKAALTTELPEHVT
+546 DFKTISPASLPESVIPIVT
-561 PIISKITKSSI
+561 KITKSSI
-572 LDTALTGVGIVEN
+572 LDTALKGVGIVNN
-585 KEIAFKIQK
+585 KEIAFKLQK
-594 KLTFGQALTTPN
+594 KLTFGQALTTPS

-634 LRFLQNELPSL
+634 LRLLQNKLPSL
-645 EKKQS
+645 EENQS
-650 LTEKKLDESINNTK
+650 LSEKRLDECFNNIK
-664 KCRDNISNLQ
+664 KYKDDLSNLQ
-674 IKLSELISQS
+674 VKLSSLISES
-684 NQLELENTKLE
+684 NELELQNTKVE
-695 SKMLSSEILIQEL
+695 SKLLSSEALIKEL
-708 KNIELTSKKDLI
+708 KNTERMSLEELS
-720 ELEKEFNNSIN
+720 ELEKEFNNSLN

-745 ADQCR
+745 ADQSR
-750 IELTDAMAAEQQIKS
+750 NELTDAMAAEQRIKS

-774 IQISNQKESW
+774 IQLGHQKENW
-784 KIREEEAKTRL
+784 KVREEEAKTRL
-795 ILLEER
+795 ISLEER
-801 LKLSQDEKKRLST
+801 LKTSQDEKNRLST
-814 LPNIFEK
+814 LPESFEK
-821 KEEELIIKVEDAIRN
+821 KEAELNIKIEEAISN
-836 RNIAADELVQT
+836 RNIAADQLVKN
-847 ETSLNQADKFLREA
+847 ETSLNDADKQVREA
-861 EKEVSSLREEMIK
+861 EKVVSTLREEMIK
-874 IEALLNLSKIK
+874 IEALLNLSKAK
-885 IQNIEERVFEKLR
+885 IQNIEERVFEKLKM
-898 IKSDELN
+898 KSTELN
-905 KIVNTKEEDRPNK
+905 KFINTKEEDQPIK

-925 TLERLINERETL
+925 TLQRLLNERETL

-947 MNEMQSK
+947 MNEMLNK
-954 IEVMSKERIDL
+954 IEVMSKERVDL
-965 EQAIAK
+965 EEAIAK

-1012 LRLVGNDDPLQAGL
+1012 LRLVGNEDPLQAGL

-1079 SNVGKFCGLL
+1079 TNVGRFCDLL
-1089 KKIVEETNTYFMVI
+1089 NQIVDETNTYFMVI

-1139 IRDTTLKDNFL
+1139 IRDIA

>member
-1 MKFKS
+1 MKFQS
-6 VRISGFKSFLES
+6 VRISGFKSFLEP
-18 TEIEI
+18 TEIQM
-23 NNGLTG
+23 NMGLTG

-41 VEAVKWIMGENSAR
+41 VEAIKWIMGENSAR

-66 FSGTNERPARNF
+66 FSGTNERPSRNF
-78 AEVSIKLDNAA
+78 AEVSIKLDNSE
-89 KKAPAIFNHHDEI
+89 KKAPAIFNHYDEI

-112 GSIYRVNGKQVRARD
+112 GSVYRVNGKQVRARD
-127 VQLIFADSGTGARSS
+127 IQLIFADNGTGARSS
-142 GIVSQGRIAQIIDAN
+142 GIVGQGRIAQIIDSN

-193 RLVDI
+193 RLSDI

-231 TLFLNL
+231 TLFFNL
-237 LNNAKIE
+237 MNNAKKE
-244 FNDLNVQLK
+244 ANDLDIQLK
-253 DANQNVD
+253 NANENVSQ
-260 RGQIQVSK
+260 GQIKVAEH
-268 QTKFQLEISNKIPT
+268 TKSQLHLANKIPDL
-282 YKKSESDKAAILQAL
+282 KKDEAEKAATLQTL
-297 NITKIRLEEEKLS
+297 NITKIKLDEEKSS
-310 AQNALDNITSQIVL
+310 AQNTLQN
-324 IKNDVAREFEIKED
+324 IKNQINLINNDIARESEIKED
-338 AKKSLINLLTEE
+338 AKKSLSTLLTEE
-350 KNLIE
+350 KNLKE
-355 DTKNFSSKI
+355 DSENFSTKI
-364 SKATDLVKELK
+364 TKATDLVKKLRS
-375 IKSDNADER
+375 ISDAADEK
-384 LSTVTSEI
+384 LSTITSEI
-392 YSIRSDKSD
+392 YSIKSDKSD
-401 LEKRIKNLKEKIE
+401 LEKRINNLKQKIE
-414 TAQNQL
+414 VTQNQL
-420 INLNIDSDK
+420 ANFNIEDDK
-429 NNFKLDKQKLIDLK
+429 NRFKLDKEKIINLK
-443 KLVQENNKLN
+443 KRIQENNQLN
-453 YLNKSQLEKLE
+453 DGYKVELEKLE
-464 KLESGFVKEKNIAM
+464 KLETRLIEEKNTAV

-485 AELDSL
+485 LEFDSL
-491 SSLLGHDSLNQNTL
+491 STLLGRDTLNSNTL
-505 EKKLGNINNLEEAI
+505 EKTIGNINNLEEAI

-529 PIFSE
+529 PILS
-534 DNAVENSTYWRD
+534 DDQSTENTTYWRD
-546 DFKAALTTELPEHVT
+546 DFKTISPASLPESVIPIVT
-561 PIISKITKSSI
+561 KITKSSI
-572 LDTALTGVGIVEN
+572 LDTALKGVGIVNN
-585 KEIAFKIQK
+585 KEIAFKLQK
-594 KLTFGQALTTPN
+594 KLTFGQALTTPS

-634 LRFLQNELPSL
+634 LRLLQNKLPSL
-645 EKKQS
+645 EENQS
-650 LTEKKLDESINNTK
+650 LSEKRLDECFNNIK
-664 KCRDNISNLQ
+664 KYKDDLSNLQ
-674 IKLSELISQS
+674 VKLSSLISES
-684 NQLELENTKLE
+684 NQLELQNTKVE
-695 SKMLSSEILIQEL
+695 SKLLSSEALIKEL
-708 KNIELTSKKDLI
+708 KNTERMSLEELS
-720 ELEKEFNNSIN
+720 ELEKEFNNSLN

-745 ADQCR
+745 ADQSR
-750 IELTDAMAAEQQIKS
+750 NELTDAMAAEQQIKS

-774 IQISNQKESW
+774 IQLGHQKENW
-784 KIREEEAKTRL
+784 KVREEEAKTRL
-795 ILLEER
+795 ISLEER
-801 LKLSQDEKKRLST
+801 LKTSQDEKNRLST
-814 LPNIFEK
+814 LPESFEK
-821 KEEELIIKVEDAIRN
+821 KEAELNIKIEEAISN
-836 RNIAADELVQT
+836 RNIAADQLVKN
-847 ETSLNQADKFLREA
+847 ETSLNDADKQVREA
-861 EKEVSSLREEMIK
+861 EKVVSTLREEMIK
-874 IEALLNLSKIK
+874 IEALLNLSKAK
-885 IQNIEERVFEKLR
+885 IQNIEERVFEKLKM
-898 IKSDELN
+898 KSTELN
-905 KIVNTKEEDRPNK
+905 KFINTKEEDQPIK

-925 TLERLINERETL
+925 TLQRLLNERETL

-947 MNEMQSK
+947 MNEMLNK
-954 IEVMSKERIDL
+954 IEVMSKERVDL
-965 EQAIAK
+965 EEAIAK

-1012 LRLVGNDDPLQAGL
+1012 LRLVGNEDPLQAGL

-1079 SNVGKFCGLL
+1079 TNVGRFCDLL
-1089 KKIVEETNTYFMVI
+1089 NQIVDETNTYFMVI

-1139 IRDTTLKDNFL
+1139 IRDIA

>member
-1 MKFKS
+1 MKFQS
-6 VRISGFKSFLES
+6 VRISGFKSFLEP
-18 TEIEI
+18 TEIQM
-23 NNGLTG
+23 NRGLTG

-41 VEAVKWIMGENSAR
+41 VEAIKWIMGENSAR

-66 FSGTNERPARNF
+66 FSGTNERPSRNF
-78 AEVSIKLDNAA
+78 AEVSIKLDNSE
-89 KKAPAIFNHHDEI
+89 KKAPAIFNHYDEI

-112 GSIYRVNGKQVRARD
+112 GSVYRVNGKQVRARD
-127 VQLIFADSGTGARSS
+127 IQLIFADNGTGARSS
-142 GIVSQGRIAQIIDAN
+142 GIVGQGRIAQIIDSN

-193 RLVDI
+193 RLSDI

-231 TLFLNL
+231 TLFFNL
-237 LNNAKIE
+237 MNNAKKE
-244 FNDLNVQLK
+244 ANDLDIQLK
-253 DANQNVD
+253 NANENVSQ
-260 RGQIQVSK
+260 GQIKVAEH
-268 QTKFQLEISNKIPT
+268 TKSQLHLANKIPDL
-282 YKKSESDKAAILQAL
+282 KKDEAEKAATLQTL
-297 NITKIRLEEEKLS
+297 NITKIKLDEEKSS
-310 AQNALDNITSQIVL
+310 AQNALQNIINQINL
-324 IKNDVAREFEIKED
+324 INNDIVRESEIKED
-338 AKKSLINLLTEE
+338 AKKSLSTLLTEE
-350 KNLIE
+350 KNLKE
-355 DTKNFSSKI
+355 DSENFSTKI
-364 SKATDLVKELK
+364 TKATDLVKKLRS
-375 IKSDNADER
+375 ISDAADDK
-384 LSTVTSEI
+384 LSTITSEI
-392 YSIRSDKSD
+392 YSIKSDKSD
-401 LEKRIKNLKEKIE
+401 LEKRIKNLKQKIE
-414 TAQNQL
+414 VTQNQL
-420 INLNIDSDK
+420 ANFNIEDDK
-429 NNFKLDKQKLIDLK
+429 NRFKLDKEKIINLK
-443 KLVQENNKLN
+443 KLIQENNQLN
-453 YLNKSQLEKLE
+453 DGYKVELEKLE
-464 KLESGFVKEKNIAM
+464 KLETRLIEEKNTAV

-485 AELDSL
+485 LEFDSL
-491 SSLLGHDSLNQNTL
+491 STLLGRDTLNSNTL
-505 EKKLGNINNLEEAI
+505 EKTIGNINNLEEAI

-529 PIFSE
+529 PILS
-534 DNAVENSTYWRD
+534 DDQSTENTTYWRD
-546 DFKAALTTELPEHVT
+546 DFKTISPASLPESVIPIVT
-561 PIISKITKSSI
+561 KITKSSI
-572 LDTALTGVGIVEN
+572 LDTALKGVGIVDN
-585 KEIAFKIQK
+585 KEIAFKLQK
-594 KLTFGQALTTPN
+594 KLTFGQALTTPS

-634 LRFLQNELPSL
+634 LRLLQNKLPSL
-645 EKKQS
+645 EENQS
-650 LTEKKLDESINNTK
+650 LSEKRLDECFNNIK
-664 KCRDNISNLQ
+664 KYKDDLSNLQ
-674 IKLSELISQS
+674 VKLSSLISES
-684 NQLELENTKLE
+684 NQLELQNTKVE
-695 SKMLSSEILIQEL
+695 SKLLSSEALIKEL
-708 KNIELTSKKDLI
+708 KNTERMSLEELS
-720 ELEKEFNNSIN
+720 ELEKEFNNSLN

-745 ADQCR
+745 ADQSR
-750 IELTDAMAAEQQIKS
+750 NELTDAMAAEQQIKS

-774 IQISNQKESW
+774 IQLGHQKENW
-784 KIREEEAKTRL
+784 KVREEEAKTRL
-795 ILLEER
+795 ISLEER
-801 LKLSQDEKKRLST
+801 LKTSQDEKNRLST
-814 LPNIFEK
+814 LPESFEK
-821 KEEELIIKVEDAIRN
+821 KEAELNIKIEEAISN
-836 RNIAADELVQT
+836 RNIAADQLVKN
-847 ETSLNQADKFLREA
+847 ETSLNDADKQVREA
-861 EKEVSSLREEMIK
+861 EKVVSTLREEMIK
-874 IEALLNLSKIK
+874 IEALLNLSKAK
-885 IQNIEERVFEKLR
+885 IQNIEERVFEKLK
-898 IKSDELN
+898 IKSTELN
-905 KIVNTKEEDRPNK
+905 KFINTKEEDQPIK

-925 TLERLINERETL
+925 TLQRLLNERETL

-947 MNEMQSK
+947 MNEMLNK
-954 IEVMSKERIDL
+954 IEVMSKERVDL
-965 EQAIAK
+965 EEAIAK

-1012 LRLVGNDDPLQAGL
+1012 LRLVGNEDPLQAGL

-1079 SNVGKFCGLL
+1079 TNVGRFCDLL
-1089 KKIVEETNTYFMVI
+1089 NQIVDETNTYFMVI

-1139 IRDTTLKDNFL
+1139 IRDIA